1 VFTPPHLARAD
12 QWDTIPIMIKKE
24 TILVVEDEK
33 DLVRLIRYN
42 LEKEKFH
49 VLSANDAETGLKLA
63 RKSKPDLILL
73 DIMLPNMDGLE
84 FLRVLRPEVRIP
96 IILLTA
102 KRSEMDRI
110 LGLKIGADDY
120 IVKPFS
126 LGELVARIKGHLRRA
141 AGSAKNDISKKSV
154 EIGQMQIDFDRHE
167 ILVKGKRAS
176 LAPKEFAILKLLIE
190 ADGKVLS
197 RDQLLEF
204 IWGHDKDMEID
215 TRTVDQHIARLR
227 RKIHPESNR
236 ITTVPNFGYQVQM
249 K

>member
-1 VFTPPHLARAD
+1 MT
-12 QWDTIPIMIKKE
+12 KE
-24 TILVVEDEK
+24 KILIVEDEK

-42 LEKEKFH
+42 LEKEKFR
-49 VLSANDAETGLKLA
+49 VTCARDAETGLKLA

-73 DIMLPNMDGLE
+73 DIMLPKMDGLE
-84 FLRVLRPEVRIP
+84 FLKTIRPEVSIP
-96 IILLTA
+96 ILLLSA

-110 LGLKIGADDY
+110 LGLKLGADDY

-126 LGELVARIKGHLRRA
+126 LGELQARINGHLRRRSLGGDGDA
-141 AGSAKNDISKKSV
+141 KKSITV
-154 EIGQMQIDFDRHE
+154 GQIEIDFERHE
-167 ILVKGKRAS
+167 IKVKGKLAY

-190 ADGKVLS
+190 ANGKVLS
-197 RDQLLEF
+197 REQLLEM

-227 RKIHPESNR
+227 RKLGTESER
-236 ITTVPNFGYQVQM
+236 ITTVPNFGYQVKM